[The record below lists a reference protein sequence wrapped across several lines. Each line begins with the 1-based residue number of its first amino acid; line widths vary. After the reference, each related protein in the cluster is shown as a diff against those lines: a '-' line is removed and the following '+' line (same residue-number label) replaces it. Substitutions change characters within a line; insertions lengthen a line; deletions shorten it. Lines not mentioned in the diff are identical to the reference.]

1 MKILCIGRNYHE
13 HALELNNPLPDSPL
27 LFFKTQNA
35 LLQGI
40 TKYYL
45 PNFSTTIDYELEL
58 VVHISRTINRHTSSQ
73 ELEDSYDKLTV
84 GLDFTERN
92 LQAKLKAKGWPWEL
106 AKTFDGSALI
116 GEWVDRRQFSN
127 PDALNLQLWKNKLCV
142 QEVNSS
148 ARIYSTLEILSYA
161 SQYFTLEPG
170 DLLFTGTPKG
180 VGQIMANDILTGFLE
195 GQQLFSIQVLP
206 PHV

>member
-1 MKILCIGRNYHE
+1 M
-13 HALELNNPLPDSPL
+13 AL
-27 LFFKTQNA
+27 
-35 LLQGI
+35 GI
-40 TKYYL
+40 
-45 PNFSTTIDYELEL
+45 S
-58 VVHISRTINRHTSSQ
+58 
-73 ELEDSYDKLTV
+73 
-84 GLDFTERN
+84 
-92 LQAKLKAKGWPWEL
+92 
-106 AKTFDGSALI
+106 KTFDGSALI

-161 SQYFTLEPG
+161 GQYFTLEPG